1 MSCIYGV
8 YNEIN
13 QFDVTH
19 PIHLSNP
26 CSGFWEAY
34 AVVRDDLHAI
44 VRRELKK
51 HPAHL
56 YCVGH
61 SLGGALATLAALD
74 CSIHTV
80 PRVNAYLERVR
91 YDVIMILL
99 YASIMMSLFNSM
111 YPYYL
116 RRDAH
121 NRVHQHYPVGV
132 GAQEGNISVPRGRSL
147 LDTLRWTSVDHIG
160 SKKLG
165 CESPSRQGNTSET
178 PTLRDSRHYNTHGDP
193 AIVPEAHPGKKVKG
207 VGVRRVKVT
216 MYNYGSPRV
225 GNGYFSLLYNRI
237 VPDSF
242 RTVVDGDLVTSMPPT
257 GYRHVGTQA
266 VVDNLGAGSII
277 IDPSFIERRLRTH
290 TKSSVSV
297 HSLLVYRKVG
307 KVILYVTMIVMPC
320 IVSSSMFLKKYWN
333 FS

>member
-1 MSCIYGV
+1 VYCLDGASNWVNHIYLTRSIRQYV
-8 YNEIN
+8 
-13 QFDVTH
+13 
-19 PIHLSNP
+19 PR
-26 CSGFWEAY
+26 SGFWEAY

-80 PRVNAYLERVR
+80 PRVNAYLARVR
-91 YDVIMILL
+91 YNIFLVLSYAGIMTWLFC
-99 YASIMMSLFNSM
+99 SINPH
-111 YPYYL
+111 YP

-121 NRVHQHYPVGV
+121 NRRHQTCPIGS
-132 GAQEGNISVPRGRSL
+132 GAQEGNISAPRRRSL
-147 LDTLRWTSVDHIG
+147 IDTLRWTSADHIG
-160 SKKLG
+160 SRKLG
-165 CESPSRQGNTSET
+165 CESPSRQSNTSET
-178 PTLRDSRHYNTHGDP
+178 STLPDSRHNHLQGDTV
-193 AIVPEAHPGKKVKG
+193 IVPEAHPGKKVKG

-216 MYNYGSPRV
+216 MYNFGSPRV
-225 GNGYFSLLYNRI
+225 GNGFFALLYNRI

-257 GYRHVGTQA
+257 GYRHIGTQA

-297 HSLLVYRKVG
+297 HSLLVYRKVR
-307 KVILYVTMIVMPC
+307 VTIIVMTAISSILCNLPC
-320 IVSSSMFLKKYWN
+320 S
-333 FS
+333 